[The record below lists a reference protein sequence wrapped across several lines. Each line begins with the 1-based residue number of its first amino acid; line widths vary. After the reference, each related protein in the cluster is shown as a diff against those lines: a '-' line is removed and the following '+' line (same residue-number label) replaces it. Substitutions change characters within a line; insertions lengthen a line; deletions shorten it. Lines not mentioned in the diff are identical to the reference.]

1 MEYQFVR
8 HRFLGQYTVQCDM
21 GFEVIARWL
30 QDEISINLECIE
42 GLLRLIESA
51 QQQPNQEF
59 RLLGKEIS
67 LFMSEHEA
75 RIQEN
80 ALGYDSEPSC
90 EEEWGFYDSESLAQ
104 CGLPDLYELVTQ
116 WKAFITAA

>member
-8 HRFLGQYTVQCDM
+8 HQFLGQYTVQCDM

-116 WKAFITAA
+116 WKAFITTA